1 MDDIARSV
9 LAAQGITDG
18 DEWVQPT
25 DATNAYP
32 KDWTVTHDGKT
43 WVSLTPANVWEPGV
57 SGWREVVEEGS
68 GAPEWVQPTDATNAY
83 PKDWTVTHDGK
94 TWVSL
99 TPANVWPPGVSGWRE
114 IVDESAGAPEWVQP
128 TGAHDAYQ
136 TGDRVMFEGAEY
148 KSLIDGNTWSPTAY
162 PQGWEKINA

>member
-1 MDDIARSV
+1 MIDTELDRRETLATAGRAMDDIARSV

-43 WVSLTPANVWEPGV
+43 WVSLTPANVWPPGV
-57 SGWREVVEEGS
+57 SGWREVVEEG
-68 GAPEWVQPTDATNAY
+68 
-83 PKDWTVTHDGK
+83 
-94 TWVSL
+94 
-99 TPANVWPPGVSGWRE
+99 GV
-114 IVDESAGAPEWVQP
+114 PEWVQP

-136 TGDRVMFEGAEY
+136 TGDTVTFEGAEY
-148 KSLIDGNTWSPTAY
+148 VSLIDGNTWSPTAY

>member
-1 MDDIARSV
+1 MDIGSVSDAELRQLKRMIDGELSRRETLANAGRAMDDIARSV

-32 KDWTVTHDGKT
+32 KGWTVTHGGKT

-57 SGWREVVEEGS
+57 SGWREVVDES
-68 GAPEWVQPTDATNAY
+68 GA
-83 PKDWTVTHDGK
+83 
-94 TWVSL
+94 
-99 TPANVWPPGVSGWRE
+99 
-114 IVDESAGAPEWVQP
+114 APEWVQP

-136 TGDRVMFEGAEY
+136 TGDTVTFEGQEY
-148 KSLIDGNTWSPTAY
+148 VSLIDGNTWSPTEY
-162 PQGWEKINA
+162 PQGWERVT

>member
-1 MDDIARSV
+1 MDIGSVSDAELRQLKTMIDGELSRRETLANAGRAMDDIARSV

-32 KDWTVTHDGKT
+32 KG
-43 WVSLTPANVWEPGV
+43 
-57 SGWREVVEEGS
+57 
-68 GAPEWVQPTDATNAY
+68 
-83 PKDWTVTHDGK
+83 WTVTHDGK

-136 TGDRVMFEGAEY
+136 TGDHVMFEGAEY
-148 KSLIDGNTWSPTAY
+148 VSLIDGNTWSPTAY

>member
-1 MDDIARSV
+1 MDIRDASDAELRRLKTMIDTELSRRETLANAGRAMDDIARSV
-9 LAAQGITDG
+9 LAARGQVDG

-43 WVSLTPANVWEPGV
+43 WVSLTPANVFEPGV
-57 SGWREVVEEGS
+57 SGWREVVEEG
-68 GAPEWVQPTDATNAY
+68 AT
-83 PKDWTVTHDGK
+83 
-94 TWVSL
+94 
-99 TPANVWPPGVSGWRE
+99 
-114 IVDESAGAPEWVQP
+114 PEWVQP

-136 TGDRVMFEGAEY
+136 TGDHVMFEGAEY
-148 KSLIDGNTWSPTAY
+148 KSLIDGNTWSPTDY

>member
-1 MDDIARSV
+1 MDIRDADTAELRRLKTMIDGELSRRETLANAGRAMDDIARSV

-57 SGWREVVEEGS
+57 SGWREGAEEG
-68 GAPEWVQPTDATNAY
+68 ET
-83 PKDWTVTHDGK
+83 
-94 TWVSL
+94 
-99 TPANVWPPGVSGWRE
+99 
-114 IVDESAGAPEWVQP
+114 PEWVQP
-128 TGAHDAYQ
+128 TGEHDAYN
-136 TGDRVMFEGAEY
+136 TGDRVAFEGDVYE
-148 KSLIDGNTWSPTAY
+148 SVIDGNTWSPTAY

>member
-1 MDDIARSV
+1 MDIGSVSDAELRRLKRMIDGELSRRETLANAGRAMDDIARSV
-9 LAAQGITDG
+9 LAARGQVDG

-57 SGWREVVEEGS
+57 SGWREVVEEG
-68 GAPEWVQPTDATNAY
+68 AT
-83 PKDWTVTHDGK
+83 
-94 TWVSL
+94 
-99 TPANVWPPGVSGWRE
+99 
-114 IVDESAGAPEWVQP
+114 PEWVQP

-136 TGDRVMFEGAEY
+136 TGDHVMFEGAEY